1 MKHRAILLV
10 TLFVALASR
19 AEPLSVDE
27 KRNFVKW
34 LSGQYE
40 NELDFSIRSG
50 TLSRWEVS
58 LVSFD
63 FDGNGQDEIVATNPY
78 YRDATTSHPCLF
90 LRRGTDWR
98 AALFPVEFFARL
110 GLMSVVEYSGDRFRL
125 AVLGMKTGP
134 FVGNYKS
141 FVSDMERATRSGVPG
156 APAEPSISEAQI
168 DGWLTVYKPEDASA
182 AGLPEESCIGV
193 TDNGGGR
200 IQFRCFYEMLAFS
213 LIGVDPTGAPTNQ
226 VFPGGVRDM
235 IADPDFRS
243 WIRSVPIDVF
253 AGTNAEPRRLAEPRF
268 ARTGT
273 YRTNVETNR
282 LSSERRVL
290 LAESLQR
297 EGIPADDAWLVVVDF
312 DGDGMLDAFVSTN
325 GVGSME
331 RPVAWQSW
339 TFSDGEWTPLR
350 DSVSPPAGIFR
361 HGVYDRTVIPPC
373 VPPVVVAGPDDF
385 YRVWHA
391 ANGSFVNV
399 FRITGPNPWDVSSPL
414 SEADTPEEMKR
425 TRFLNGYRRVYAD
438 WIALHSFFHPEKKVH
453 PPSDFFD
460 LFDSA
465 SGMIQLD
472 RLLPEKLIP

>member
-1 MKHRAILLV
+1 MKYLGILLIS
-10 TLFVALASR
+10 LFISAECHASS
-19 AEPLSVDE
+19 LTMDE
-27 KRNFVKW
+27 KRDFVRW
-34 LSGQYE
+34 FSGPDWYS
-40 NELDFSIRSG
+40 NELARLIVSG
-50 TLSRWEVS
+50 DVDRLEVS
-58 LVSFD
+58 LISFD
-63 FDGNGQDEIVATNPY
+63 LDGDGQDEIIASNPY
-78 YRDATTSHPCLF
+78 YCNRMTDNPLVC
-90 LRRGTDWR
+90 RREDDTWQPLPYDSIERLDGMSI
-98 AALFPVEFFARL
+98 VEFSDNRF
-110 GLMSVVEYSGDRFRL
+110 GLVH
-125 AVLGMKTGP
+125 LGMKTGRFP
-134 FVGNYKS
+134 YKS
-141 FVSDMERATRSGVPG
+141 FVCDRERATQSSVPG
-156 APAEPSISEAQI
+156 APEMPTVSEPQI
-168 DGWLTVYKPEDASA
+168 DSWLSINDAKDAIA

-213 LIGVDPTGAPTNQ
+213 LIGIDTTGAPTNQ
-226 VFPGGVRDM
+226 LFSGGVRDM
-235 IADPDFRS
+235 IADPEFRS

-282 LSSERRVL
+282 LSSERRML
-290 LAESLQR
+290 LAEALQH
-297 EGIPADDAWLVVVDF
+297 EGIPADAVWLVVADF
-312 DGDGMLDAFVSTN
+312 DGDGVLDAFVSTN
-325 GVGSME
+325 GVETME
-331 RPVAWQSW
+331 RPVKWQSW
-339 TFSDGEWTPLR
+339 KCSDGEWAPLR
-350 DSVSPPAGIFR
+350 DSVSPPTGIFR
-361 HGVYDRTVIPPC
+361 KGFYDRAV
-373 VPPVVVAGPDDF
+373 VPPAVPSVIVAGADDF

-438 WIALHSFFHPEKKVH
+438 WIALHSFFHPENKVH